1 MSTMTFRIPEALRKE
16 LEALCRQQSRPA
28 SEVVRESLRR
38 YLAAERFRAL
48 RKKTLPF
55 AEAQGFLTDDDV
67 FKAIS

>member
-1 MSTMTFRIPEALRKE
+1 MTFHIPEALRKE
-16 LEALCRQQSRPA
+16 LETLCRQQNRPA

-55 AEAQGFLTDDDV
+55 AESARFPNGR
-67 FKAIS
+67 